1 MLRKRLHPLRTTVVL
16 VFSFRIIANLWQPK
30 SSFRFHSDIEY
41 DRRVVNNFYCIFWQL
56 LKTGGTFT
64 NTDSTSPKSIS
75 RKIRFKRQTPNTMR
89 CTCPVYGTVVISYC
103 SAVQLHFILLRDS
116 TGPCLLRTY
125 TKQWFFDDHI
135 NTTLSTCVTTGS
147 CTDHWS

>member
-1 MLRKRLHPLRTTVVL
+1 MVFFIFRLLCTGNVCTLYVLVL

-89 CTCPVYGTVVISYC
+89 CTCPVYGTVVILLLWCCTTAFHTPKGQHSTVLASYLYKTM
-103 SAVQLHFILLRDS
+103 VLR
-116 TGPCLLRTY
+116 
-125 TKQWFFDDHI
+125 
-135 NTTLSTCVTTGS
+135 
-147 CTDHWS
+147 